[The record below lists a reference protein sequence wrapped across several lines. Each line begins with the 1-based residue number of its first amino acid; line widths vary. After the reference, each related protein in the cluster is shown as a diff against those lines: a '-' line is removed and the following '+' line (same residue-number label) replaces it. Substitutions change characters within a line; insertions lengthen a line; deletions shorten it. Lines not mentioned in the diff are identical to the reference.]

1 LHPSNLGHLSP
12 LGFGHVNMLGRYQFT
27 LPERVRHGE
36 LRDLRE
42 RETEEDLLVA
52 GLRSPTKRP

>member
-1 LHPSNLGHLSP
+1 
-12 LGFGHVNMLGRYQFT
+12 MLGRYQFT

-42 RETEEDLLVA
+42 PETEEDLLVA